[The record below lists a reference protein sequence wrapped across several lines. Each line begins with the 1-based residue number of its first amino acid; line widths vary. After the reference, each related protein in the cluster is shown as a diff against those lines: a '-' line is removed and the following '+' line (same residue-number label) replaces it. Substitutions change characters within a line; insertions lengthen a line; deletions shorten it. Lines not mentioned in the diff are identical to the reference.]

1 MPRLPTLLLAAVLAL
16 GIGGMQLA
24 QSQTEPAAPTEQ
36 TAPAPKAKKA
46 RTAEE
51 KAKLKQE
58 RAAKK
63 AARQEKKAAKAA
75 KKAKRE
81 QCRTQG
87 KQDNLKGKK
96 LRAFVQT
103 CIGN

>member
-1 MPRLPTLLLAAVLAL
+1 MPRLSTLLLAAMLAL
-16 GIGGMQLA
+16 SIGGVQLA
-24 QSQTEPAAPTEQ
+24 QSQAEPAAPSEQ
-36 TAPAPKAKKA
+36 TAPTPKAKKG

-51 KAKLKQE
+51 KAKLKEE

-63 AARQEKKAAKAA
+63 KAREEKKAARAA

-81 QCRTQG
+81 QCRAQG

-103 CIGN
+103 CVGS